1 MLTVKDIIGRYISM
15 ISKEIKIDSIEEV
28 SSGVYKVFTC
38 NTKWAMVGYFAEVRQ
53 LDAETNEF
61 IYTQAAIIEVKFNEY
76 FVINSSIPIDLGI
89 RLTPLHFRSG
99 TILQTRE
106 EIKNEDFA
114 LDPVKR
120 TPMIFVREV
129 AGEQWAS
136 KYNDSVERRNLDIP
150 EIYFLSAISRT
161 NLTTNEAYEDA
172 VYPMLNVVRLF
183 EKVLY
188 NFKAE
193 VSRFQTIDLKYHTKF
208 AVQTRVGNTE
218 WVFDEGLAGVEAQLD
233 ISLLVDY
240 LDNCK
245 CEDVQEPSP
254 IPISGIALR
263 VNSEVFKEI
272 NTTPYTLRVENSQ
285 GLAVGLLDPA
295 NNLII
300 VPDSVAEI
308 NGIEVL
314 TIPSGATS
322 EIKVLQNGVEVG
334 SLIGGDW
341 VVPVCADGAVT
352 ITDSDGATLY
362 VVNVTSG
369 GAEIQAIGDS
379 SVEVRNSLNAI
390 VDSGVVKAQGS
401 GVFNAP
407 DATFSINS
415 VAVRTAPSDG
425 SASIQVRRNSGS
437 VQVGSLQG
445 QHWRVG
451 NSTVNVRKSDGAL
464 ISARTVAAE
473 DTENYNVTDS
483 VIENSDASYTANVK
497 ATEGLILPD
506 INIEVNTVVEGT
518 IPAIKDVKILITD
531 GVNPVTPD
539 DVSVVGDTV
548 TVEVSAAPAPPPSGD
563 FVVRFFDIDGT
574 ILKEQFV
581 DAGNDATAPTNPDFD
596 PTYLTFAEWNQPFT
610 NVQNDIDVG
619 AIYDT
624 IDGKTYL
631 FVRITDTTGLTPS
644 IRLQKPNT
652 TLLTVD
658 WGDSTTSTSSASG
671 SVTLTKAANY
681 AAIGDYV
688 ITIDSAATYS
698 NVRNINY
705 MNNDATYQEIVLR
718 IYMGHNARVDR
729 QFGLNMRFLSRFS
742 VNKEYTNG
750 ITDTSHT
757 RQLIVNCAN
766 IPHINIPKPEIDME
780 AVVFASGARS
790 LRTISIPNN
799 FFSTGNMFNGTT
811 SLESVIM
818 LANDIDNNCFNT
830 SAVDKVILNN
840 SVTIIGISAFR
851 NANRLRVLKI
861 PNSLIT
867 LSQDALRDMDS
878 ISVLEFP
885 DTLTTVG
892 GNAMAGMGSMLE
904 FVFLSTTPP
913 TIVSTSFAGTTLRP
927 ITKIYV
933 PDANVAAYKVAT
945 NWSAI
950 ASYIYPLSTRP

>member
-1 MLTVKDIIGRYISM
+1 MAKLNQPIQIQKFELIRNRIADILIDEITNQITLQYSDLFIIGVFIERFPTFDKTELPVINVSLARGSYDNEDVIQSDGTYTYYVDAFM
-15 ISKEIKIDSIEEV
+15 RFSSVQNQDGSITDG
-28 SSGVYKVFTC
+28 SS
-38 NTKWAMVGYFAEVRQ
+38 
-53 LDAETNEF
+53 L
-61 IYTQAAIIEVKFNEY
+61 AAIKVQRAIAFCRTVLKNQAYRTLGFAPPFLNNITVSEFNIANPDREDMEHTIMARITVTVVAPETSELASARLLEGY
-76 FVINSSIPIDLGI
+76 DTQVLLGDSA
-89 RLTPLHFRSG
+89 LGYVFSG
-99 TILQTRE
+99 TGSI
-106 EIKNEDFA
+106 I
-114 LDPVKR
+114 P
-120 TPMIFVREV
+120 PPPP
-129 AGEQWAS
+129 G
-136 KYNDSVERRNLDIP
+136 SVNL
-150 EIYFLSAISRT
+150 
-161 NLTTNEAYEDA
+161 
-172 VYPMLNVVRLF
+172 VVNGAF
-183 EKVLY
+183 
-188 NFKAE
+188 
-193 VSRFQTIDLKYHTKF
+193 
-208 AVQTRVGNTE
+208 
-218 WVFDEGLAGVEAQLD
+218 
-233 ISLLVDY
+233 
-240 LDNCK
+240 
-245 CEDVQEPSP
+245 
-254 IPISGIALR
+254 
-263 VNSEVFKEI
+263 FKELI
-272 NTTPYTLRVENSQ
+272 TSPYLLAIQNSQ

-295 NNLII
+295 NNLVI

-369 GAEIQAIGDS
+369 GAETQAIGDS

>member
-28 SSGVYKVFTC
+28 SNGVYKVFTC

-150 EIYFLSAISRT
+150 EIYFLSAMGRT

-240 LDNCK
+240 LENCK
-245 CEDVQEPSP
+245 CEDVQEPAP
-254 IPISGIALR
+254 IPVSGIVLR

-285 GLAVGLLDPA
+285 GLAVGLLDPT
-295 NNLII
+295 NNLVI

-334 SLIGGDW
+334 SLVGGDW
-341 VVPVCADGAVT
+341 VVPVCADASYRVQYENGTLIQEGTIPSGGSIVVDVPNIVPCADATWELRDSDGVLLDSGSIASGGSATITAPNGAVT

-369 GAEIQAIGDS
+369 GTETQAIGDS
-379 SVEVRNSLNAI
+379 TVEVRNSLNSI

-407 DATFSINS
+407 DAS
-415 VAVRTAPSDG
+415 VTVNGDASFGTIPSDG
-425 SASIQVRRNSGS
+425 SENILVENTDGAPVGAFDINSNS
-437 VQVGSLQG
+437 WVVAD
-445 QHWRVG
+445 
-451 NSTVNVRKSDGAL
+451 STVNVRKSDATL
-464 ISARTVAAE
+464 IQAVTVAAE
-473 DTENYNVTDS
+473 DTESVNVADS
-483 VIENSDASYTANVK
+483 TAVLKDTAANVISSTNIKATESEDIVAPDGSLQNSDAS
-497 ATEGLILPD
+497 ATLTVRSGELNKPIAD
-506 INIEVNTVVEGT
+506 INVEVNTVVEGS

-548 TVEVSAAPAPPPSGD
+548 TVEVPSGASPSGVLFKTIEPAQYTSYRTGD
-563 FVVRFFDIDGT
+563 EGWRVQNNWFDYTPPINPKAIAELDYT
-574 ILKEQFV
+574 NANYFSILK
-581 DAGNDATAPTNPDFD
+581 NP
-596 PTYLTFAEWNQPFT
+596 
-610 NVQNDIDVG
+610 
-619 AIYDT
+619 
-624 IDGKTYL
+624 
-631 FVRITDTTGLTPS
+631 
-644 IRLQKPNT
+644 
-652 TLLTVD
+652 
-658 WGDSTTSTSSASG
+658 
-671 SVTLTKAANY
+671 
-681 AAIGDYV
+681 
-688 ITIDSAATYS
+688 
-698 NVRNINY
+698 
-705 MNNDATYQEIVLR
+705 
-718 IYMGHNARVDR
+718 
-729 QFGLNMRFLSRFS
+729 
-742 VNKEYTNG
+742 
-750 ITDTSHT
+750 
-757 RQLIVNCAN
+757 LIVNGVSSTTRFVD
-766 IPHINIPKPEIDME
+766 INGVQ
-780 AVVFASGARS
+780 AF
-790 LRTISIPNN
+790 T
-799 FFSTGNMFNGTT
+799 STGNADLVVIDKLTGMMYVRYDITAATWDNQIDDALLLSLTINSVIYDDWYVASRKEVDMTVHHYAGISVINDPATGARLWPTGASTNWTSTTNANGTFAAWRY
-811 SLESVIM
+811 L
-818 LANDIDNNCFNT
+818 NFNRSFEVHGKGNVR
-830 SAVDKVILNN
+830 SAYAITNV
-840 SVTIIGISAFR
+840 R
-851 NANRLRVLKI
+851 H
-861 PNSLIT
+861 LIT
-867 LSQDALRDMDS
+867 A
-878 ISVLEFP
+878 P
-885 DTLTTVG
+885 
-892 GNAMAGMGSMLE
+892 
-904 FVFLSTTPP
+904 
-913 TIVSTSFAGTTLRP
+913 
-927 ITKIYV
+927 
-933 PDANVAAYKVAT
+933 
-945 NWSAI
+945 
-950 ASYIYPLSTRP
+950 